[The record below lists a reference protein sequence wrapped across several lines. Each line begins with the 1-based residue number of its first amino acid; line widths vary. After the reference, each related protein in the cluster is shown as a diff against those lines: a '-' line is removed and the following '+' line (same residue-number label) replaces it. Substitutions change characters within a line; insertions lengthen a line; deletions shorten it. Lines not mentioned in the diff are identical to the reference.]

1 MGCLDPKD
9 REISEAIPDPLE
21 HPGCT
26 HAQHIHHAI
35 PWRYIPLHDA
45 IRSIGS
51 LATTTTWI
59 IFSAR

>member
-1 MGCLDPKD
+1 MGCLHPED
-9 REISEAIPDPLE
+9 REISEEIPDPLE
-21 HPGCT
+21 HLGCT

-35 PWRYIPLHDA
+35 RWRYIPLHDA